1 MSSRRALALV
11 LLIVAVGFIA
21 LIAAINFRRPAASP
35 FAHAVL
41 VFDVPDELQESQAPR
56 WGLPFGA
63 WRPDRPTVWDVVRAI
78 RHAADDDRVE
88 ALILHVDGLD
98 WGWAKVAEVREAV
111 LHFRASGKPVYASME
126 SGGEKEYLL
135 ATAAPRITAP
145 PLAVLQLDGLT
156 ASALYLRGTF
166 DKLDVRPN
174 FAHVGQYKS
183 AVEGYTRTDMSP
195 PAREALQSLLDDEFA
210 VLLDSL
216 AAARG
221 LTTDSVAS
229 LLDNGPYVAGQA
241 MAVGLVDTL
250 LHPADLDTM
259 VVRMGRGTR
268 RTETLWHYLNRL
280 PMTDDGARVAM
291 VAVEGEILPGQS
303 RENPMGGR
311 VLGEETVIAALR
323 DAASRP
329 GVKGIVLRIDS
340 PGGSADA
347 SDRIWREVVRARRRK
362 PVIVSMSDL
371 AASGGYYVAAGA
383 DSIVAQPGTITG
395 SIGVFGGKLNVLGLY
410 RKLGLNVE
418 TVSRGRH
425 AEMLSPFSDFTPDEQ
440 ERFQQQMDAVY
451 RTFVSRVATSRAL
464 DTAWVDSI
472 GQGRV
477 WSGRQAED
485 RQLVDAMGGFERA
498 FAMIRARAGLAHDEP
513 LAVEVYPRVERTL
526 LQRMIGDLFDE
537 GDDQTSVMATLRA
550 TPAWHAW
557 ADAALWPAGAALA
570 LMPYRLDI
578 R

>member
-1 MSSRRALALV
+1 VSARRALALV
-11 LLIVAVGFIA
+11 LLIFGLACLALVMAIGFG
-21 LIAAINFRRPAASP
+21 RRSPSP

-41 VFDVPDELQESQAPR
+41 VFEVPSELPESQAPR
-56 WGLPFGA
+56 WGFPFG
-63 WRPDRPTVWDVVRAI
+63 RLRDRPTVWDVVRAI
-78 RHAADDDRVE
+78 RHAAEDDRIE
-88 ALILHVDGLD
+88 ALVLHVDGVD

-111 LHFRASGKPVYASME
+111 LAFRATGKPVYASME

-135 ATAAPRITAP
+135 ATAASRVTAP
-145 PLAVLQLDGLT
+145 PLAVLQLDGLA

-195 PAREALQSLLDDEFA
+195 PAREALQSLLDDEYA
-210 VLLDSL
+210 VLVDSL
-216 AAARG
+216 ASARG
-221 LTTDSVAS
+221 IAPDSVTA
-229 LLDNGPYVAGQA
+229 LLDNGPYVAGEA
-241 MAVGLVDTL
+241 LAAGLVDSL

-259 VVRMGRGTR
+259 VVRMGDDR
-268 RTETLWHYLNRL
+268 RAETLWRYLDRL
-280 PMTDDGARVAM
+280 PPTGAGTHVALI
-291 VAVEGEILPGQS
+291 AVEGEILPGQS

-329 GVKGIVLRIDS
+329 GIKGIVLRIDS

-347 SDRIWREVVRARRRK
+347 SDRIWREVMRARKRK
-362 PVIVSMSDL
+362 PMVVSMSDL

-383 DSIVAQPGTITG
+383 DSIVAHPGTITG

-410 RKLGLNVE
+410 RKMGLNVE
-418 TVSRGRH
+418 TVTRGPR
-425 AEMLSPFSDFTPDEQ
+425 AEMLSPFRDFTPEEH
-440 ERFQQQMDAVY
+440 ERFQRQMEAVY
-451 RTFVSRVATSRAL
+451 HTFVSRVTESRDMDA
-464 DTAWVDSI
+464 AWVDSI

-477 WSGRQAED
+477 WSGRQARE
-485 RQLVDAMGGFERA
+485 RGLVDGLGGLERA
-498 FAMIRARAGLAHDEP
+498 FAMVRAKAGLEPDEP

-526 LQRMIGDLFDE
+526 LQRMVGDLFEEADE
-537 GDDQTSVMATLRA
+537 VRLLDDLRA
-550 TPAWHAW
+550 NAGWRAWSE
-557 ADAALWPAGAALA
+557 AALWPTGVALA
-570 LMPYRLDI
+570 LMPYRLEI